1 MKKPD
6 SLRRALTDSVRYLRD
21 NPDNLHVFVDDG
33 RAISTGVP
41 CRGWEYQYTLN
52 IVVTDYSGDQNLLMA
67 AIQEWLSVNQ
77 PDVMANPDKREKAV
91 RFQVDILNHTTCD
104 ISYYLDLTERVIVSV
119 NGDVATVT
127 AIDEPESPEWQDNY
141 WLKHHG

>member
-6 SLRRALTDSVRYLRD
+6 SLRRALTNAVSYLRN

-91 RFQVDILNHTTCD
+91 RFQVDILTHTTCD

-127 AIDEPESPEWQDNY
+127 AIDEPESTEWQDNY
-141 WLKHHG
+141 WLTNHG

>member
-1 MKKPD
+1 MKKPG
-6 SLRRALTDSVRYLRD
+6 SLRQALTDAIRYLRE
-21 NPDNLHVFVDDG
+21 NPDNLHVYVDDG
-33 RAISTGVP
+33 RAVSTGVP
-41 CRGWEYQYTLN
+41 FRGWEYQYTLN
-52 IVVTDYSGDQNLLMA
+52 IVVTDFSGDQNLLMA

-104 ISYYLDLTERVIVSV
+104 ISYYLDLTERVIMSV

-127 AIDEPESPEWQDNY
+127 AIDEPASPEWQDNY
-141 WLKHHG
+141 WLTNHG